1 MTYLAGNHAFL
12 VQKLQFK
19 FFQLM
24 LCQKTKIRLTNL
36 KYINNIFSIQVRA
49 EPGGR
54 GGPRPHVPPASCRM
68 KWKEYSRA
76 YNSQYSQTPFYI
88 KRAILDVLRHVF
100 DIAKYAKYFLNI

>member
-1 MTYLAGNHAFL
+1 MGQKTCVYDIGFFENSKTLFRQFKSVLTLTEIVTYLAGNHAFF

-36 KYINNIFSIQVRA
+36 KYINNIFSIQVMA
-49 EPGGR
+49 EPG
-54 GGPRPHVPPASCRM
+54 GGPRPHVPHPSCRM

-76 YNSQYSQTPFYI
+76 YPGI
-88 KRAILDVLRHVF
+88 V
-100 DIAKYAKYFLNI
+100 